1 MWIPITR
8 ALKKLLQ
15 SDSMPRYFT
24 LREAR
29 AALPAVGRDVRDAV
43 HARSRYK
50 EAEGALQEL
59 GQRILMLGGIVVDTA
74 PAERWKT
81 QRESGAQ
88 SLKST
93 LGRIE
98 DMGVL
103 VKDLDVGLIDFPTLY
118 RGQEVYLCWR
128 MDEADIDFWHG
139 TTEGFAGRKL
149 IDREFLSHHSGD
161 GA

>member
-1 MWIPITR
+1 
-8 ALKKLLQ
+8 
-15 SDSMPRYFT
+15 MPRYFT

-29 AALPAVGRDVRDAV
+29 AALPAVSRDIRDAV
-43 HARSRYK
+43 HAKGRYQ
-50 EAEGALQEL
+50 EADEALQAL
-59 GQRILMLGGIVVDTA
+59 GQRILMNGGMTVDTRV
-74 PAERWKT
+74 AEGWKT
-81 QRESGAQ
+81 QREAGAQ

-98 DMGVL
+98 EMGIL

-149 IDREFLSHHSGD
+149 IDGEFLSHHSGD
-161 GA
+161 AG